1 MSCLRF
7 EGVSKRCERSTDLQ
21 GVGRQMSMTYH
32 YLGTTGLSNSH
43 SDTLNETLPYIMK
56 KNGKIKVLMNAKIS
70 DGEKIEVV
78 SPGEFT
84 KTDNG
89 YKIVYEETELSGMEG
104 TVTKILIEDEKVI
117 LERQGTTETK
127 MVFISGEPYVCLYNT
142 PYGMLE
148 ITIST
153 KILNVN
159 VDDKGGNLEINYDI
173 VVAGQKP
180 SNTSLLLKIET
191 H

>member
-1 MSCLRF
+1 MNKNAIF
-7 EGVSKRCERSTDLQ
+7 TVI
-21 GVGRQMSMTYH
+21 
-32 YLGTTGLSNSH
+32 SNA
-43 SDTLNETLPYIMK
+43 NM
-56 KNGKIKVLMNAKIS
+56 S

-104 TVTKILIEDEKVI
+104 TITKILIEDEKVV

-153 KILNVN
+153 KMLNVN
-159 VDDKGGNLEINYDI
+159 INDKGGNLEINYDI

-180 SNTSLLLKIET
+180 SNTSLLIKIET